1 MNTPSVANP
10 PPPAATPPPTL
21 SQTYGA
27 APPGAPPPASGSRPL
42 NDNLWTPPP
51 TASQGLQYS
60 PDVPAA
66 PSGPP
71 PSALPTYTEHP
82 NTYAWAPTTPKAAP
96 LPPSGQFYMAP
107 SAAAFQPVS
116 DNAVNYS
123 KLTGLSTASSVYKS
137 NDVYGGFC
145 EYNHTNPQKIDATCK
160 NLDPTVCASTQC
172 CVLLGGDT
180 CVAGGSTGPLLPSY
194 YTDPTIMNRDRYYYQ
209 GKCYGNCPNNVLDN
223 YVAPAVSAAAA
234 GSSVAAPVVAATP
247 APPAAQAPVPAATK
261 ASGISYAEIAEA
273 ALIAGAILL

>member
-10 PPPAATPPPTL
+10 PPTL
-21 SQTYGA
+21 SQTYGTL
-27 APPGAPPPASGSRPL
+27 PPGAQPPASGSRPL
-42 NDNLWTPPP
+42 NANLWTPPP
-51 TASQGLQYS
+51 TTSQGLQYT

-66 PSGPP
+66 AGAPP
-71 PSALPTYTEHP
+71 PSALPTYTQHP
-82 NTYAWAPTTPKAAP
+82 NTYAWAPTTPKAVL
-96 LPPSGQFYMAP
+96 LPSSGQFYMAP
-107 SAAAFQPVS
+107 PAAFQPVS
-116 DNAVNYS
+116 DNTVNYS
-123 KLTGLSTASSVYKS
+123 KLTGLSTASSVYKT

-145 EYNHTNPQKIDATCK
+145 EYNHTNPQKIDTTCK

-223 YVAPAVSAAAA
+223 YVAPAASAAAA
-234 GSSVAAPVVAATP
+234 ASSVAAPVVAATP
-247 APPAAQAPVPAATK
+247 PPAAAPVPAATK
-261 ASGISYAEIAEA
+261 SSGISYTDIAEA
-273 ALIAGAILL
+273 ALVAGAILL